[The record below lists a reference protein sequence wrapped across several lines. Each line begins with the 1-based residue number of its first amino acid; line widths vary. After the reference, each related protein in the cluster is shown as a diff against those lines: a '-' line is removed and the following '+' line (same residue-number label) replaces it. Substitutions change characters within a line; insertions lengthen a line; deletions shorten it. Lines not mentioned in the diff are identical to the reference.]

1 MTQSTNLLICRLGQV
16 ARPQEIGGPS
26 RLSQEL
32 GGILSY
38 LLLLSGVWVGFEAAS
53 EIRPHSL
60 AFPSQ
65 IPAEH
70 AAMSTDLDLGF
81 IALEDDRLG
90 LV

>member
-1 MTQSTNLLICRLGQV
+1 M
-16 ARPQEIGGPS
+16 ARPQEIVGPS

-32 GGILSY
+32 GGGILSY
-38 LLLLSGVWVGFEAAS
+38 LLLLAGVWVGFEAAS

-70 AAMSTDLDLGF
+70 AAVSTDLDLGF

-90 LV
+90 LG